1 MRRSHIRFAGR
12 WRAAV
17 PVFAVIAAMATAAP
31 AAGQAAVAPQ
41 SGGGATVHA
50 TSARLAVALPP
61 PMPGYTP
68 ATAIGI
74 DIFETYYTGTDHRV
88 YEKMGAGLVLGGR
101 LIGGPGAADGEIVF
115 GRGTDNALWQ
125 AFGPSNAGPS
135 RWRSLGGRL
144 TSRPGVAP
152 SAGAVTNGQSLDVV
166 VRGADG
172 AVWDRRC
179 IFRQSGLA
187 VRPWRSLGGR
197 VLAGSGPAAVKVG
210 GTLYVLAV
218 GTDQAVWVKK
228 TTDGTHWSSWR
239 RLGAR
244 VKGDLGAASPVRGV
258 GIVFARGTDNAAW
271 YNQFAGKTAGITP
284 GWHSLGGRLT
294 SGVGAAGSIGGIAG
308 SPPTDNISVVAM
320 GTDNRIMTR
329 GGIWPKLRP
338 WGH

>member
-1 MRRSHIRFAGR
+1 MRRARIRFAGR

-41 SGGGATVHA
+41 SGGGATVHE
-50 TSARLAVALPP
+50 TSARLAAALPP

-74 DIFETYYTGTDHRV
+74 DIFETYYTGTDRRV
-88 YEKMGAGLVLGGR
+88 YEEMGAGLVLGGR
-101 LIGGPGAADGEIVF
+101 LIGGPGAADGEIAF

-152 SAGAVTNGQSLDVV
+152 SAGAVTNGRSLDVV

-172 AVWDRRC
+172 AVWDRQC

-197 VLAGSGPAAVKVG
+197 VLAGSGPAAVKAG

-218 GTDQAVWVKK
+218 GTDQAVWVKQ
-228 TTDGTHWSSWR
+228 TTDGTRWSGWR

-244 VKGDLGAASPVRGV
+244 VKGDLGAASPAQGV

-271 YNQFAGKTAGITP
+271 YNQFAGETAGITP
-284 GWHSLGGRLT
+284 GWHTLGGRLT

-308 SPPTDNISVVAM
+308 SPPTDDISVVAM
-320 GTDNRIMTR
+320 GTDNRIMMR

-338 WGH
+338 WSH